1 MNVTL
6 IAERYAKAL
15 FEMALEQKALEEVSR
30 DMIRLAGLIRES
42 RQLKLFLRAPIINPG
57 KKRSAM
63 DEILKGFNPVTV
75 AFINLLIKK
84 RRESVIPE
92 IVIQFIEQY
101 NQYKNIIVL
110 RVRTAVPLNADLRS
124 QMNTVMA
131 GYTKANIEIIEE
143 VDETVIGGFVLS
155 WEDKQYDVSIR
166 KQIERMKKGLARIN
180 LYVKGIEHGR
190 H

>member
-15 FEMALEQKALEEVSR
+15 FDMAIEKNVLMDVHKDVLQ
-30 DMIRLAGLIRES
+30 LAGLIRES
-42 RQLKLFLRAPIINPG
+42 RPLRLLLSSPVINPG
-57 KKRSAM
+57 KKHVIM
-63 DEILKGFNPVTV
+63 DEILSGFNPVTIS
-75 AFINLLIKK
+75 FITLLVRK

-92 IVIQFIEQY
+92 IASQFIEQY
-101 NQYKNIIVL
+101 NHYRNIIVL
-110 RVRTAVPLNADLRS
+110 KVTSAAPMDSELRAQLS
-124 QMNTVMA
+124 SVMA
-131 GYTKANIEIIEE
+131 GHTKANIEIIE
-143 VDETVIGGFVLS
+143 VLDESVIGGFVLS
-155 WEDKQYDVSIR
+155 WDDKQYDASIR